1 MNKLYRHFD
10 IDGNL
15 LYIGISVSFMVRL
28 SSHKQHSSWFNSIA
42 RTEYTPYPTR
52 KAAALAEKEA
62 IKAEKPLYN
71 IMHNNLSKE
80 IASKILEITPDTG
93 QYYTLTLP
101 TKNSL
106 EVYTI
111 VSCMKDAV
119 ANFKSMLETAELTY
133 WSDLVDTFLE
143 IYMENGIK
151 GKDFKI
157 RSITVCPSLLGFKPL
172 EIFTLPRK
180 RKVYI
185 PDIEIPDSLYQ
196 LADKRR
202 KHYLTTE
209 K

>member
-62 IKAEKPLYN
+62 IATEKPLYN
-71 IMHNNLSKE
+71 IIHNSLSKE
-80 IASKILEITPDTG
+80 IANKILEITTDTG

-106 EVYTI
+106 DVYT
-111 VSCMKDAV
+111 VASCIEDAV
-119 ANFKSMLETAELTY
+119 ANFKTMLETAELNY
-133 WSDLVDTFLE
+133 WSDLIDTFLE

-151 GKDFKI
+151 CKDFKI

-180 RKVYI
+180 EKVYI
-185 PDIEIPDSLYQ
+185 SEIEIPDKLYQ
-196 LADKRR
+196 LVDERR
-202 KHYLTTE
+202 KHYLTTKE
-209 K
+209 